1 MCCMVKVL
9 RNLGYVNL
17 LYLTVI
23 IVEKIAAV
31 NVNLR
36 KISLPLFRMG
46 LTQKLGVA
54 ESLREIDQSVFHVST
69 WLWSTWCSLAGVE
82 FVKVNRMHFLACTI
96 RCDGFLCYTA
106 WEILGYNWASKCD
119 GICTFLVC
127 TTTARVWQRAYEVF
141 NEIWVDRQTHFQ

>member
-69 WLWSTWCSLAGVE
+69 
-82 FVKVNRMHFLACTI
+82 
-96 RCDGFLCYTA
+96 
-106 WEILGYNWASKCD
+106 
-119 GICTFLVC
+119 
-127 TTTARVWQRAYEVF
+127 
-141 NEIWVDRQTHFQ
+141 